1 MNKISPIRSE
11 AEYEAALQRSYQLM
25 DAEAGTDAA
34 DELEVLSILIE
45 AYEERRFPIKSPHP
59 IEAIRF
65 RMEELDMRTTDLGKV
80 IGHRGRASE
89 ILNGKR
95 KLTLDMIRN
104 IHRALNIPTD
114 NLIGEY

>member
-1 MNKISPIRSE
+1 MSSISPIRTE

-25 DAEAGTDAA
+25 EAKAGTQAA

-45 AYEERRFPIKSPHP
+45 VYEERRFPIKLSHP
-59 IEAIRF
+59 IDAIRF
-65 RMEELDMRTTDLGKV
+65 RMEELDMRVTDLGKI

-89 ILNGKR
+89 ILSGKR

-104 IHRALNIPTD
+104 IHRALQIPTD